1 MAALAGA
8 DLNGSA
14 GSAGIS
20 EATPHAHKEGFLTKQ
35 GHFRKTW
42 KRRWFV
48 LEYPHLRYFKN
59 RGDTEQAGEVD
70 CTGVTLS
77 DTASTKT
84 GRDFC
89 FGIFHKDR
97 EPYFLQAESQE
108 EMMEWVAAIRHDD
121 SVGMIDFDQLK
132 VLGEGAYGEVFLVR
146 HRTTGTKL
154 AMKVLSKAAMVEH
167 GAVENTKTEREIL
180 LRVRHPF
187 VVQMHYAF
195 QTAEKLFM
203 VMDYVNAGDLYSHM
217 CSKKRFSE
225 KVMKIWIAEIALAV
239 GYLHEVGVV
248 FRDLKPENVLLD
260 ERGHAHLTV
269 RPPTPAR
276 RAPRCSAC
284 SRLSRR
290 RCAQDFGLSKTVESW
305 GDKLMTFCGTP
316 YYLAPELITHG
327 SGGRGR
333 KGYTKDIDWWA
344 VGILSFELLVGDPPF
359 RGQSAQEVYK
369 AIVNK
374 PIASVQASMKRFSR
388 DASGLVVGFLERKV
402 DCRLGYGQADV
413 VNVKVRTRATTPLVR
428 LDDSLL
434 SADPARVVGVLR
446 STPSSRTWT
455 GIGCW
460 RRRSP
465 WATCP
470 RRATTLWRT
479 TTSGP

>member
-1 MAALAGA
+1 MEGKKPAGARSRQAMAALAGT
-8 DLNGSA
+8 DLN

-269 RPPTPAR
+269 RPPPLPAARPAAPRAQRSVRPCAGFWAVQDGRELGRQADDVLRHAVLPRAGAHHPRLRRPGPQGLHQGHRLVGRRHPQLRAARGRPAVPRAVGAGGVQGHREQADRVGAGLDEALQPRRERLGRRIPGAEGRLPAR
-276 RAPRCSAC
+276 
-284 SRLSRR
+284 
-290 RCAQDFGLSKTVESW
+290 
-305 GDKLMTFCGTP
+305 
-316 YYLAPELITHG
+316 
-327 SGGRGR
+327 
-333 KGYTKDIDWWA
+333 
-344 VGILSFELLVGDPPF
+344 
-359 RGQSAQEVYK
+359 
-369 AIVNK
+369 
-374 PIASVQASMKRFSR
+374 
-388 DASGLVVGFLERKV
+388 
-402 DCRLGYGQADV
+402 
-413 VNVKVRTRATTPLVR
+413 
-428 LDDSLL
+428 
-434 SADPARVVGVLR
+434 LR
-446 STPSSRTWT
+446 P
-455 GIGCW
+455 G
-460 RRRSP
+460 
-465 WATCP
+465 
-470 RRATTLWRT
+470 
-479 TTSGP
+479 